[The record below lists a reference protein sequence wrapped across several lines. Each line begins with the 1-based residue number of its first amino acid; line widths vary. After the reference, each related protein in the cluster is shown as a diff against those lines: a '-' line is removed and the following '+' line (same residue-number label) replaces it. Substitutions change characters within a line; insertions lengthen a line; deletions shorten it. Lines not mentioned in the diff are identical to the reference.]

1 MECLAFP
8 SWFLLAG
15 LGAGLARF
23 VSIAPAVGLAA
34 TRRVQGRRG
43 MRPVH
48 RARRARAARP
58 DRMGCGAARYHT
70 LRNQLALVGAD
81 RPAAVRVTG
90 PPVGNPNG

>member
-34 TRRVQGRRG
+34 TRRDQGRRG

-48 RARRARAARP
+48 RARRAHGARP
-58 DRMGCGAARYHT
+58 DRMGCRAARHHA
-70 LRNQLALVGAD
+70 LRDQLALVGAD
-81 RPAAVRVTG
+81 GPVAVRVTG
-90 PPVGNPNG
+90 PPVDNPNG